1 MRERTGAVHA
11 RDVQVHVLLIFFHF
25 KCVICV
31 RFFTYN
37 YSLFPLLLFINNFLK
52 SYCNRNNN

>member
-31 RFFTYN
+31 RFFTIMI
-37 YSLFPLLLFINNFLK
+37 L
-52 SYCNRNNN
+52 